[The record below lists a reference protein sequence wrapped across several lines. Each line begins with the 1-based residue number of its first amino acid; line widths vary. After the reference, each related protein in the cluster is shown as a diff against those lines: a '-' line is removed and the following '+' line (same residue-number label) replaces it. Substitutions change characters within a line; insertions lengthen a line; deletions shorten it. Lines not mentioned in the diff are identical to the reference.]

1 MSNQRS
7 YERAWVIR
15 TWFEHGR
22 RDVPGAINAA
32 GLYGIEFCGRAGA
45 GPREFCTDLPAE
57 KLAKNLHVFGAG
69 MLVTA
74 KAVAQEEADASE
86 IAEFALRLL
95 S

>member
-1 MSNQRS
+1 MGVEMCQGQSMQRGCMALNFAV
-7 YERAWVIR
+7 ER
-15 TWFEHGR
+15 GQ
-22 RDVPGAINAA
+22 
-32 GLYGIEFCGRAGA
+32 GLG
-45 GPREFCTDLPAE
+45 EFCTDLPAE
-57 KLAKNLHVFGAG
+57 KLVKNLHVFGAG